1 MHVKTTQAGL
11 LLLLAAIWL
20 MGCADVPSTGPTPPD
35 LISEYRFVNAAG
47 DVSNTVG
54 ISVDGA
60 SVGNVAFKGVV
71 PHTQFPAGSRL
82 TVLSTGDSLLVSMES
97 YRRGTLVILPKT
109 GPVREAIKLFE
120 RRVFDPANTNTA
132 LLRIVH
138 AAQAPELFVKIAGA
152 SRTVR
157 LNNRAFNSESGYLA
171 LPVGNYTITV
181 AAASDTA
188 TVLASTTF
196 DAANKRQTSIILGSA
211 SAQTLALVN
220 LADD

>member
-47 DVSNTVG
+47 DLGNVG

-71 PHTQFPAGSRL
+71 PYTQFPAGSRL
-82 TVLSTGDSLLVSMES
+82 AVLSTGDSVLVSMDS
-97 YRRGTLVILPKT
+97 YKRGTVVILPKT
-109 GPVREAIKLFE
+109 GPVREIIKLFE
-120 RRVFDPANTNTA
+120 RRVFDPVNTNTA
-132 LLRIVH
+132 LLRFVH
-138 AAQAPELFVKIAGA
+138 AAQAPELFVKITGA

-157 LNNRAFNSESGYLA
+157 LNNRTFNTDSGYLE
-171 LPVGNYTITV
+171 LPAGNYTISV

-188 TVLASTTF
+188 TVLASATLA
-196 DAANKRQTSIILGSA
+196 AANKRQTSIILGSV